1 MQQACGIIGHVEQT
15 AIHDRLLRHALR
27 AEIDMRGSA
36 VDLLP
41 VATGE
46 DHMPFRQNLVSRSIG
61 AEGDRR
67 LIRGAVRVAIVG
79 DVLKQKEHPAV
90 AIELRMMGTDSQ
102 RISVDAGI
110 ESHVGGEDDD
120 SGLRV
125 KAGAGRAAGS
135 LGEPKFNLLRGAGEA
150 GLLVEH
156 QA

>member
-1 MQQACGIIGHVEQT
+1 MTACSGTLFG
-15 AIHDRLLRHALR
+15 
-27 AEIDMRGSA
+27 AEIDMRGSG

-41 VATGE
+41 IAAGE
-46 DHMPFRQNLVSRSIG
+46 DHMPFRHDLVGRSIG

-79 DVLKQKEHPAV
+79 DVLKQKEHPAG
-90 AIELRMMGTDSQ
+90 AIELRMMGTDGQ
-102 RISVDAGI
+102 RVSVDAGI
-110 ESHVGGEDDD
+110 ESHVGGKDDD

-125 KAGAGRAAGS
+125 EAGAGRAAGRF
-135 LGEPKFNLLRGAGEA
+135 GQPEFDLLRGAGEA